1 MPAVV
6 HSCSR
11 IGGWGRHGRQAT
23 DHAHLVWTGLWPA
36 VAAVPD
42 PSPAARHTVAMSAVA
57 AARTTPCPRW
67 WPACGRRPDIRPG
80 HRSPDRRRRRPGHA
94 CRTPAVRTAVV
105 PEAADGQSADRSGSL
120 QVPLLVLKF
129 LYSSSRPAL
138 RPAATRRSPGAGL
151 TAPLSRYH
159 RLRVE
164 MPGPRGHA
172 LVTTPTPR
180 PAVQA
185 SGGSRWKKNR
195 AARGP
200 CRPLQGDRRT
210 GVPPDQRLR
219 ETGHRRGTHA

>member
-11 IGGWGRHGRQAT
+11 IGGWGRPGRQAT
-23 DHAHLVWTGLWPA
+23 DNAHLVWTRLWPA

-80 HRSPDRRRRRPGHA
+80 HRSPQ
-94 CRTPAVRTAVV
+94 TPAWPRV
-105 PEAADGQSADRSGSL
+105 PDISRPDGGRSGSSGRSIRRSFR
-120 QVPLLVLKF
+120 LVTSF
-129 LYSSSRPAL
+129 STRPQG
-138 RPAATRRSPGAGL
+138 RPCGPAATRRSPGAGL